1 MTPKLNQP
9 PRSPGALYTDCH
21 IRARCSIEKTIG
33 QLKGRWRC
41 LRKERALHYAPEFAG
56 NNISLYFFLMT
67 SYFKYI
73 LFQYFIT
80 YFSTYSKCSMRTA

>member
-9 PRSPGALYTDCH
+9 PRSPDALYTDCH
-21 IRARCSIEKTIG
+21 IRARCSIEKTIR

-56 NNISLYFFLMT
+56 NNIKLY
-67 SYFKYI
+67 
-73 LFQYFIT
+73 
-80 YFSTYSKCSMRTA
+80 